1 MFFFHCLLILLL
13 VDLSKQ
19 AVTFLSV
26 YSPSSLIVAG
36 IPFDVSVVSNGLNKT
51 ADSATVAVVDV
62 TGTTLG

>member
-1 MFFFHCLLILLL
+1 MFFFHCLLFLLL